1 MKHQIVPNLWFDGNA
16 VEAANFYVSVFEGSR
31 ILSIVNYPE
40 GAPGPAGEPMVVEW
54 EMNGQRFMG
63 INGGP
68 EFPFS
73 EAVSFLIECD
83 TQEEI
88 DLYWDKLLANG
99 GEESVCGWLKDQFG
113 LAWQVAPAGM
123 DALFADPDKSK
134 AERAMQAMLKM
145 KKIDMATMQAA
156 ADGTLAPQS

>member
-16 VEAANFYVSVFEGSR
+16 EEAANFYVSVFPDSR
-31 ILSIVNYPE
+31 ILSISNYPE
-40 GAPGPAGEPMVVEW
+40 GSPGPAGEPMVVEW

-68 EFPFS
+68 QFTFS

-88 DLYWDKLLANG
+88 DTYWDQLLAG
-99 GEESVCGWLKDQFG
+99 GGTESMCGWLKDRFG
-113 LAWQVAPAGM
+113 LSWQVAPAGM
-123 DALFADPDKSK
+123 ESLFADADKTK
-134 AERAMQAMLKM
+134 AERAMKAMM
-145 KKIDMATMQAA
+145 GMRKIDLAALKAA
-156 ADGTLAPQS
+156 ADGTAVAQ